1 MRKKITTIGGGTGQ
15 YTLLR
20 GLKNYDIDLTA
31 VVSMVDD
38 GGKSTKRLIVEFGI
52 LPPGDLRNC
61 LIALADESKLRD
73 LKELFEYRFP
83 DLNKTENG
91 LGGHN
96 LGNLILTAL
105 TQQHENIGNAIK
117 IAGQILN
124 ISGKVLPV
132 SLTKTNLM
140 GETTKGKI
148 LKGQT
153 EVSYNVS
160 LDETI
165 GRLWLEPDALVFKEA
180 AEALRKSDLIVIC
193 PGDFYGS
200 ILPNFLVKGVKEAI
214 QDSKAKI
221 AYVCNLVTKQGTYN
235 FKTDNF
241 IKEMEKYLGKEID
254 YVILN
259 EKRPTKRIVDKYKGE
274 DSYFVE
280 PVIGKSGERIIKTN
294 LLVEQEFNG
303 RIIARHDSEK
313 VAKLIMEIVNFTNR

>member
-1 MRKKITTIGGGTGQ
+1 
-15 YTLLR
+15 
-20 GLKNYDIDLTA
+20 LKNYDIDLTA

-83 DLNKTENG
+83 DFNKTENG

-117 IAGQILN
+117 IAGRILN
-124 ISGKVLPV
+124 ISGEVLPV
-132 SLTKTNLM
+132 SLTKTNLF
-140 GETTKGKI
+140 GQTSNRRI
-148 LKGQT
+148 LRGQT
-153 EVSYNVS
+153 EVSYNVQKN
-160 LDETI
+160 ETI
-165 GRLWLEPDALVFKEA
+165 KKLWLEPEALVFRETA
-180 AEALRKSDLIVIC
+180 QALRNSDLIIIC

-200 ILPNFLVKGVKEAI
+200 ILPNFLIKGVKEAI
-214 QDSKAKI
+214 LESKAKI
-221 AYVCNLVTKQGTYN
+221 AYVCNLVTKQGTYG
-235 FKTDNF
+235 FKASDF
-241 IKEMEKYLGKEID
+241 VKELEKYLEKKID

-280 PVIGKSGERIIKTN
+280 PVIGKSEERIIKTE
-294 LLVEQEFNG
+294 LLVEQEFDG
-303 RIIARHDSEK
+303 KMIARHNPDK
-313 VAKLIMEIVNFTNR
+313 TAKLIMEII